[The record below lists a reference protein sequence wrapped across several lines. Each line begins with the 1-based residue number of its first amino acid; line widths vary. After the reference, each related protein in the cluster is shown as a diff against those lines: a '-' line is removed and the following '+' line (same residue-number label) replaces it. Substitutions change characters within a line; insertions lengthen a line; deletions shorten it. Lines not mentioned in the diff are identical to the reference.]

1 MQWQWPFRPEYFGLK
16 GPPMTEHRSTN
27 TDPAVRNLL
36 MARLRLNI
44 TPLRPLPLAAQVRG
58 ALAHMFPE
66 LDLLHQHG
74 EHGLIYRS
82 PRVIYSVDEDG
93 PLIIAVEEGAEELM
107 KVRLLSRAVR
117 MGNTD
122 RMIMDTTLKV
132 SEVSLG
138 QSSEPIRYRFR
149 RPWLALNQENHRRYE
164 FMPATDRIDFLNKQL
179 GNNCLALAKS
189 FGVRITERL
198 LAQSSLREVTTK
210 HKGMP
215 MLGFVGEFAINF
227 HIPQSMG
234 LGKSVSK
241 GFGSLEQVQPCSSS

>member
-1 MQWQWPFRPEYFGLK
+1 
-16 GPPMTEHRSTN
+16 MTEQSNTN
-27 TDPAVRNLL
+27 PDSAIRNLL

-44 TPLRPLPLAAQVRG
+44 APRHPLPLAAHVRG
-58 ALAHMFPE
+58 ALAHMFPK

-82 PRVIYSVDEDG
+82 PRVIYAVDNDG

-117 MGNTD
+117 LGNTD
-122 RMIMDTTLKV
+122 RTIIDTTLKV
-132 SEVSLG
+132 SQVTLG
-138 QSSEPIRYRFR
+138 QSPEPIQYRFR

-164 FMPATDRIDFLNKQL
+164 SMPATDRMEFLNRQL
-179 GNNCLALAKS
+179 CNNCLALAKS
-189 FGVRITERL
+189 FGVRIAERL
-198 LAQSSLREVTTK
+198 SAESSLREVTAK
-210 HKGMP
+210 HKGLP
-215 MLGFVGEFAINF
+215 MLGFVGEFTINF

-241 GFGSLEQVQPCSSS
+241 GFGSLEQVQSCSSS

>member
-1 MQWQWPFRPEYFGLK
+1 
-16 GPPMTEHRSTN
+16 MTNPSNTN
-27 TDPAVRNLL
+27 SDPGILQLL

-44 TPLRPLPLAAQVRG
+44 IPLRPLPLAAHVRG
-58 ALAHMFPE
+58 ALAHMYPD

-74 EHGLIYRS
+74 ENGLIYRS
-82 PRVIYSVDEDG
+82 PRVIYSMDNEG

-122 RMIMDTTLKV
+122 RTIIDTTLKI
-132 SEVSLG
+132 SQATLG
-138 QSSEPIRYRFR
+138 ESPEPLHYHFR

-164 FMPATDRIDFLNKQL
+164 SMPATERGEFLNRQL
-179 GNNCLALAKS
+179 CNNCLALAKS
-189 FGVRITERL
+189 FGVRISERL
-198 LAQSSLREVTTK
+198 TAQSSLRAVNTK

-215 MLGFVGEFAINF
+215 MLGFVGEFTINF

-241 GFGSLEQVQPCSSS
+241 GFGNVGQVQPCSSS

>member
-1 MQWQWPFRPEYFGLK
+1 
-16 GPPMTEHRSTN
+16 MTEQSNTN
-27 TDPAVRNLL
+27 TDSAIRNLL

-44 TPLRPLPLAAQVRG
+44 APLRPLPLAAHVRG

-82 PRVIYSVDEDG
+82 PRVIYAVDNDG

-122 RMIMDTTLKV
+122 RTIIDTTLKV
-132 SEVSLG
+132 SQVTLG
-138 QSSEPIRYRFR
+138 QSAERIQYRFR

-164 FMPATDRIDFLNKQL
+164 SMPATDRMEFLNRQL
-179 GNNCLALAKS
+179 CNNCLALAKS
-189 FGVRITERL
+189 FGVRIAERL
-198 LAQSSLREVTTK
+198 SAESSLREVTTK

-215 MLGFVGEFAINF
+215 MLGFVGEFTINF

-241 GFGSLEQVQPCSSS
+241 GFGSLEPVQPCSSS